1 MHWSNDYN
9 TRRAIDNIP
18 RDELLGH
25 VLGAYELNILRSA
38 ISQYLGESLR
48 VYDTESVDRWSYLQD
63 MLIKAS
69 EYREFNDEGKDC
81 DYD

>member
-9 TRRAIDNIP
+9 KCRTIEDIP

-25 VLGAYELNILRSA
+25 LLGTYELNILRSA
-38 ISQYLGESLR
+38 INQYLGESMR

-63 MLIKAS
+63 MLIKAA
-69 EYREFNDEGKDC
+69 EYREFQDEGRDC